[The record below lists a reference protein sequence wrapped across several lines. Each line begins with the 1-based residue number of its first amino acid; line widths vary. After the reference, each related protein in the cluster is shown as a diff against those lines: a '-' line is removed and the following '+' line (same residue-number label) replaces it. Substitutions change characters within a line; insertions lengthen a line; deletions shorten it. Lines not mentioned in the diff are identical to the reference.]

1 MASEFPKIEDSGVSS
16 SSHDQTGRYEKIL
29 PSIGTDLILYKK
41 EMKKRERTDE
51 HLRSTLHTS
60 PQVFVLSSA
69 CSLCL
74 FLRVLYFVSKHL
86 RDTQ

>member
-1 MASEFPKIEDSGVSS
+1 MKDVAKKVDEGQEDEFSKFGDGQQP
-16 SSHDQTGRYEKIL
+16 
-29 PSIGTDLILYKK
+29 K
-41 EMKKRERTDE
+41 EMKKRERRDG
-51 HLRSTLHTS
+51 HSRISLHNQ
-60 PQVFVLSSA
+60 PQVYDLSSA